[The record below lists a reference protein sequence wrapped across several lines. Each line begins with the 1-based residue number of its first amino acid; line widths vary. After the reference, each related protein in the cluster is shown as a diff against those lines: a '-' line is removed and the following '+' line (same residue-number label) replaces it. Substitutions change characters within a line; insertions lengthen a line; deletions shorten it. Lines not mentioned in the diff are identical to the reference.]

1 MLRPPDLCGA
11 LCALTLGACALIP
24 EHADAPR
31 ARVRGP
37 FPSRIQQPIAL
48 GRLALRP
55 RGADTQPSG
64 TTSLGLESAY
74 ANLFENGSG
83 PGGQEVV
90 TDGELWNSTLLVR
103 RGISERADVQLELSV
118 LYASSGFLDRFIEG
132 WHRLLALPNGGHEER
147 PRFSYEMHVAK
158 DGKTLWTLD
167 GYEPLLLDTPLT
179 FTERLVDESASSP
192 ALAVRAGV
200 DLPTGSEARGAGN
213 GGWDWGL
220 GVVAQKSLGRWT
232 LTGAL
237 DWVDAKRP
245 SSFVGSG
252 VQAFDGFDLQLG
264 LEYRWNDALSLLA
277 GVDFVPPVT
286 RDFTI
291 RELDREMLGL
301 DLGFAWDVGES
312 SQLHLGIEEDAISA
326 AGPDITLLLGWKT
339 QL

>member
-1 MLRPPDLCGA
+1 MPRSRELLGA
-11 LCALTLGACALIP
+11 LCASALGACALIP
-24 EHADAPR
+24 EHADDPR
-31 ARVRGP
+31 PRVRGP

-55 RGADTQPSG
+55 RGADTQAAGS
-64 TTSLGLESAY
+64 TSLAVESAY
-74 ANLFENGSG
+74 ANLFQNGSG
-83 PGGQEVV
+83 SGGQEVV
-90 TDGELWNSTLLVR
+90 TDGELWNNTLIVR

-118 LYASSGFLDRFIEG
+118 LYASSGFLDRFIET

-147 PRFSYEMHVAK
+147 PRFSYEMHATK
-158 DGKTLWTLD
+158 GGQTIWTLE
-167 GYEPLLLDTPLT
+167 GYEPLLLDTPLV
-179 FTERLVDESASSP
+179 FSERLVDESASSP

-200 DLPTGSEARGAGN
+200 DLPTGSESKGAGN

-220 GVVAQKSLGRWT
+220 GVVAQKSFGRWT
-232 LTGAL
+232 LTGAV

-252 VQAFDGFDLQLG
+252 VRAFDGFDLQLG

-301 DLGFAWDVGES
+301 DVGFAWDVGECS
-312 SQLHLGIEEDAISA
+312 ELHLGIEEDALSA
-326 AGPDITLLLGWKT
+326 AGPDITFLAGWKT